1 MIVRFYPDGPK
12 GENKMATINTNGA
25 SLIQGR
31 INVGKGKIYPGSK
44 IKCNL
49 EDVTDDFDLD
59 DFDFPE
65 LDTEEDEEIYDLDE
79 HDFAEPPANVNLGG
93 GKYIPGNVNTKGKDF
108 VGRNSS

>member
-1 MIVRFYPDGPK
+1 MT
-12 GENKMATINTNGA
+12 TINTNGA

-49 EDVTDDFDLD
+49 EDVTEDFDLD
-59 DFDFPE
+59 EFDFTE
-65 LDTEEDEEIYDLDE
+65 LDAEEDEEIFDLDE

-93 GKYIPGNVNTKGKDF
+93 GKYIPGNINTKGKTF

>member
-1 MIVRFYPDGPK
+1 MT
-12 GENKMATINTNGA
+12 TINTNGVA
-25 SLIQGR
+25 FIGGT
-31 INVGKGKIYPGSK
+31 INTGKGKFYPVDK
-44 IKCNL
+44 IECNL

-93 GKYIPGNVNTKGKDF
+93 GKYIPGNINTKGKTF

>member
-1 MIVRFYPDGPK
+1 MT
-12 GENKMATINTNGA
+12 TINTNGVA
-25 SLIQGR
+25 FIGGT
-31 INVGKGKIYPGSK
+31 INIETGKSYPVDKIE
-44 IKCNL
+44 CNL

-79 HDFAEPPANVNLGG
+79 HDFAEPPANVILGG
-93 GKYIPGNVNTKGKDF
+93 GRFIHDNVNTKGKDF